1 LPPEILAPNGTLR
14 ESDTSSGK
22 NFPRP
27 MLAIRDNLAQCLSA
41 LHAHKLRASLTMLG
55 LTMGVATLITVMTI
69 VEGANLYVENKIAN
83 LGTNVFQIARTPF
96 AVTDF
101 NVIIKSLKYRKI
113 EMDDVRAIQ
122 EGCLACDEVGATAS
136 ASTKARYEDKES
148 TDVNFYGQT
157 ANMASI
163 DTRQVQYGRYF
174 TSWEAD
180 HRASVCL
187 LGDTIVQRLFLGV
200 DPIGKTIRIGNDEF
214 TVIGVIEKVGSVLGQ
229 DQDNFAI
236 VPLPLFLEI
245 QGLHTTSL
253 TINVKTSA
261 RNFDTAQDQAQ
272 LILRARRHLGP
283 EMENDFF
290 IGTKDSYMA
299 LWKSISSAFFGVF
312 ILVSAISVV
321 IGGIVI
327 MNVMLVSVTLRK
339 REIGVRR
346 ALGATQGDILK
357 QFITESFMQ
366 CIAGG
371 VIGIALGFLVAL
383 LLRTYTPFPA
393 SVRTS
398 VAVMGVIM
406 SSAVGLFFG
415 IYPALR
421 AAKLD
426 PVVALRSD

>member
-1 LPPEILAPNGTLR
+1 V
-14 ESDTSSGK
+14 
-22 NFPRP
+22 P
-27 MLAIRDNLAQCLSA
+27 MLAVRDNLAECLSA
-41 LHAHKLRASLTMLG
+41 MRAHKLRASLTMLG

-69 VEGANLYVENKIAN
+69 VQGANLYVANKIAN
-83 LGTNVFQIARTPF
+83 LGTNVFQVARTPF

-101 NVIIKSLKYRKI
+101 NIIIKALKYKKI
-113 EMDDVRAIQ
+113 ELDDVRAVA
-122 EGCLACDEVGATAS
+122 EGCTACAEVGATAS
-136 ASTKARYEDKES
+136 ASVKARYSDKES

-157 ANMASI
+157 PNMANI
-163 DTRQVQYGRYF
+163 DTREVEFGRYF
-174 TSWEAD
+174 TNAEAE
-180 HRASVCL
+180 HRTNVCL
-187 LGDTIVQRLFLGV
+187 IGDTLVQRLFLGV
-200 DPIGKTIRIGNDEF
+200 DPIGKSIRVGNDEF
-214 TVIGVIEKVGSVLGQ
+214 MVIGIMEKIGSVLGQ
-229 DQDNFAI
+229 DQDNFVI
-236 VPLPLFLEI
+236 VPLPVFLSI
-245 QGLHTTSL
+245 QGIHTSL

-261 RNFDTAQDQAQ
+261 GNFETAQDQAQ
-272 LILRARRHLGP
+272 LILRARRHLSGK
-283 EMENDFF
+283 MESDFF

-299 LWKSISSAFFGVF
+299 LWRSISSAFFGVF

-327 MNVMLVSVTLRK
+327 MNVMLVSVTLRR

-346 ALGATQGDILK
+346 AMGATQGDILK

-371 VIGIALGFLVAL
+371 IAGIVLGFLVAL
-383 LLRTYTPFPA
+383 VLRTYTPFPA
-393 SVRTS
+393 SVRTW

-421 AAKLD
+421 AARLD

>member
-1 LPPEILAPNGTLR
+1 
-14 ESDTSSGK
+14 
-22 NFPRP
+22 
-27 MLAIRDNLAQCLSA
+27 MLAIRDNLAQCVSA
-41 LHAHKLRASLTMLG
+41 LHAHKLRSSLTMLG

-69 VEGANLYVENKIAN
+69 VQGANLYVENKIAN
-83 LGTNVFQIARTPF
+83 LGTNVFQMARTPF

-101 NVIIKSLKYRKI
+101 NIIIKALKYKKI
-113 EMDDVRAIQ
+113 ELDDVRAIK
-122 EGCLACDEVGATAS
+122 EGCPACEEVGATAS
-136 ASTKARYEDKES
+136 ASVKARYGDKES

-157 ANMASI
+157 PNMANI
-163 DTRQVQYGRYF
+163 DTRAVQYGRYF

-180 HRASVCL
+180 HRTSVCL
-187 LGDTIVQRLFLGV
+187 IGDTIVQRLFLGV
-200 DPIGKTIRIGNDEF
+200 DPIGKSIRVGNDEF
-214 TVIGVIEKVGSVLGQ
+214 LVIGIMEKVGSVLGQ
-229 DQDNFAI
+229 DQDNFVI
-236 VPLPLFLEI
+236 VPLPVFLGI
-245 QGLHTTSL
+245 QGIHTSL

-261 RNFDTAQDQAQ
+261 GKFETAQDQAQ
-272 LILRARRHLGP
+272 LILRARRHLSGQ
-283 EMENDFF
+283 MENDFF

-312 ILVSAISVV
+312 ILVSTISVV

-327 MNVMLVSVTLRK
+327 MNVMLVSVTLRR

-346 ALGATQGDILK
+346 AMGATQGDILK

-371 VIGIALGFLVAL
+371 IIGIALGFLVAL

-398 VAVMGVIM
+398 VAAMGVIM

-421 AAKLD
+421 AARLD